1 MKKTILFPVVIV
13 TLLLGISFLNA
24 GGNYGMQPNSK
35 AIAVDTPKAEEK
47 DTPSSQYKGTHRM
60 SKLRKFKR
68 NSHLGIR
75 FVRMQ
80 RKHFIR

>member
-1 MKKTILFPVVIV
+1 MKKTMLFPVIIA
-13 TLLLGISFLNA
+13 TLLLGISLLNA
-24 GGNYGMQPNSK
+24 GGNYGMQPDSK
-35 AIAVDTPKAEEK
+35 TIAVDSPKAEEK
-47 DTPSSQYKGTHRM
+47 DTLSSQYKGTHRI

-68 NSHLGIR
+68 NSHLGSR